1 MPQVIEWSEV
11 EIRALIDERKK
22 RNADYHRMFGRSK
35 VTFWNEVVEKIKEDT
50 GTVFT
55 GTQCS
60 EKFKNLVRDCNVS
73 KFLLKFILGDMYL
86 IIYETLYRYESNF
99 YNHYFFFS
107 CFIFMS

>member
-11 EIRALIDERKK
+11 EIRALIDEIKR

-35 VTFWNEVVEKIKEDT
+35 VTFWNEVAEKVKEDT

-55 GTQCS
+55 GIQCS